1 MKVIQ
6 AEGLFFPFNGN
17 TVINITKQNTNISI
31 NIFNDILRLNSSLEY
46 DFNKEN
52 SEIIDRVYLCFLSI
66 FQDFF
71 SSENNFMEIP
81 CDIFEDYEKDL
92 ELTKKTS
99 IEIIS
104 YNKYSSKNLDW
115 REAFS
120 GLKLKNITCA
130 MNPNICE
137 EVFKEILKKVG
148 LDIDKK
154 FLTPEDCGKVEKF
167 YETS

>member
-6 AEGLFFPFNGN
+6 AEGLFFPFNGS
-17 TVINITKQNTNISI
+17 TVVNITKQDTNINI
-31 NIFNDILRLNSSLEY
+31 NIFNDILKIESNSDY

-52 SEIIDRVYLCFLSI
+52 SEIIDRVYSCLLSI

-71 SSENNFMEIP
+71 SSENSFMEIP
-81 CDIFEDYEKDL
+81 GDIFEGYEKDL

-104 YNKYSSKNLDW
+104 YNKHSSKNLDW
-115 REAFS
+115 RESFT
-120 GLKLKNITCA
+120 GLKLKNITLA

-137 EVFKEILKKVG
+137 EVFKEILEKVG
-148 LDIDKK
+148 LDVTKK
-154 FLTPEDCGKVEKF
+154 FLTPEECGKVEKF